1 MRHYEPREHERI
13 VRIPDNDFHER
24 FGREH
29 HFRMA
34 RPVIVD
40 GFPRFQVSG
49 FWFVLEEPWPD
60 YWYDSDDFYVTFDNG
75 FYYLCDYDDPGVE
88 VQLVVITL

>member
-1 MRHYEPREHERI
+1 MRRYEPRRGERE

-29 HFRMA
+29 RFRMG

-40 GFPRFQVSG
+40 GFPRFQYGG
-49 FWFVLEEPWPD
+49 FWFVLEEPWPS
-60 YWYDSDDFYVTFDNG
+60 YWYDSDNYYVTYDNG
-75 FYYLCDYDDPGVE
+75 MYWLCDYDDPGVE
-88 VQLVVITL
+88 VQLAVVTL